1 MSEVACWCVDAA
13 RGVVAHTAVGTGA
26 TSKGAAGGS
35 RAKPAAILG
44 YFALHQAPEI
54 WALSML
60 ALTGGTLASVVVE
73 EMPDQ
78 AHEGDTSVPGPILL
92 TGGVALFAAISVYLG
107 S

>member
-1 MSEVACWCVDAA
+1 
-13 RGVVAHTAVGTGA
+13 
-26 TSKGAAGGS
+26 
-35 RAKPAAILG
+35 
-44 YFALHQAPEI
+44 
-54 WALSML
+54 ML